1 MPTGRT
7 RRFSKPTVCCGK
19 SGTFFRVRGTEWLG
33 MKEEKVSKIIDATMS
48 KEELLEIA
56 VNRAL
61 AEIRINWPFHDT
73 AFSGLRQTDD
83 GGLIVTATVT
93 ERDY

>member
-1 MPTGRT
+1 M
-7 RRFSKPTVCCGK
+7 
-19 SGTFFRVRGTEWLG
+19 
-33 MKEEKVSKIIDATMS
+33 SKIIDATMS
-48 KEELLEIA
+48 KEELLEMA

-61 AEIRINWPFHDT
+61 VEIRLHWPFYDI

>member
-1 MPTGRT
+1 MI
-7 RRFSKPTVCCGK
+7 
-19 SGTFFRVRGTEWLG
+19 
-33 MKEEKVSKIIDATMS
+33 KIIDATMS
-48 KEELLEIA
+48 KEELLEMA

-61 AEIRINWPFHDT
+61 VEIRLNWPFHDIV
-73 AFSGLRQTDD
+73 FSGLRQTDD